1 MSSKRSTRV
10 IDAFARSAQQAS
22 ATDGRGGCVGRVR
35 SASALKKNG
44 KKAPSSSCRPVISGG
59 SVSPTARATR
69 TRVIRIIVC
78 WLRPVARDSCARD
91 RWWGLP
97 CSTTYARRLSL
108 RLSLGHEA
116 GVLKVTGSLGMTR
129 AVDGQL
135 RVRLGQDLGA
145 QGHAVLADEDL
156 VRPLAWAAHDAL
168 AGDAGSP
175 AERAAHVLSTERP
188 IDRSVWRGCGTLRES
203 EVELSIA
210 RAWSRTRPL
219 VNRHSANAPT
229 ASSHRV
235 RGG

>member
-1 MSSKRSTRV
+1 MCSKRSTRV

-44 KKAPSSSCRPVISGG
+44 KKAPSSSLQAGDQWW
-59 SVSPTARATR
+59 
-69 TRVIRIIVC
+69 IREPDGKGHTNEGDPNHRLLV
-78 WLRPVARDSCARD
+78 RPVARDSCARD
-91 RWWGLP
+91 RCWGLP

-108 RLSLGHEA
+108 RLSRGHEA

-135 RVRLGQDLGA
+135 RVRLGWDLGA

-168 AGDAGSP
+168 AGDARSL

-188 IDRSVWRGCGTLRES
+188 IDRYVWHGSGTSRGIRSGTLHRPSMEPDPPAGQS
-203 EVELSIA
+203 ALSK
-210 RAWSRTRPL
+210 R
-219 VNRHSANAPT
+219 
-229 ASSHRV
+229 SHRI
-235 RGG
+235 